1 MGVLD
6 VEDGVVLRLLG
17 DLGEIEFQGLVVLAG
32 QHDEA
37 KDVLAD
43 LVDHVAQGDD
53 APGPLGHLQRLAAV
67 QQVDQLADLDVER
80 RLAAVSARTAACM
93 RLT

>member
-6 VEDGVVLRLLG
+6 IEDRVVLRLLG
-17 DLGEIEFQGLVVLAG
+17 DLGQVEIERRVVLAG

-37 KDVLAD
+37 DYVPAD

-53 APGPLGHLQRLAAV
+53 ATRPLAHLHRHAGV
-67 QQVDQLADLDVER
+67 EQVDQLAKPDVEGA
-80 RLAAVSARTAACM
+80 LPWVTARTAACI
-93 RLT
+93 RLM